1 VAGTTPRKPV
11 GHRAKNGSSSASQT
25 GGRRPARPSPQERV
39 FLAVVRAAGTL
50 TARAADLVKRF
61 GLTPAQYNVLRI
73 LRGAGPGGLMCSQ
86 ISERM
91 ITRDS
96 DITRLLDRLE
106 RSGWVARE
114 RQDTD
119 RRTVVTSITNEGLAL
134 LGELDEPL
142 AAHHRETFAALTPAE
157 LETLRRLLDTVGG
170 T

>member
-1 VAGTTPRKPV
+1 VAGRTTGGNVARTGRAGPRGV
-11 GHRAKNGSSSASQT
+11 SAS
-25 GGRRPARPSPQERV
+25 GGRVPGRPSLEEET
-39 FLAVVRAAGTL
+39 FLAVVRTANTL
-50 TARAADLVKRF
+50 TARGADLFKRF